1 MSAVS
6 YRSIEVPV
14 EGGNL
19 HVGVWGEQGP
29 VIFCSHGITA
39 NHISFAGLAEQ
50 LGSQCQII
58 APDHRGRG
66 NSRDI
71 SGPWGMDRHADDI
84 VAVLD
89 HLDIP
94 AVDLLI
100 GHSMGGFIGVVTK
113 ARYPQRIKQLMLVDG
128 GLPLMDSVPASV
140 SSEDLIESVI
150 GPAMRRLD
158 LTFESVDDYLA
169 FWTKHP
175 AFNAPFDEA
184 TKRYFEY
191 DLCGEAPALKPG
203 VNKAAIIC
211 DTESQLIDDLVARSA
226 AAIDEPITFVWAP
239 RGIMNDAPLYTE
251 ERLEELQQRY
261 PNIHRCDADD
271 VNHYTVVV
279 SPSGA
284 VQLAEKVRRQLAA

>member
-1 MSAVS
+1 MSTAS
-6 YRSIEVPV
+6 YRTISVPV
-14 EGGNL
+14 KGGLL
-19 HVGVWGEQGP
+19 HAGIWGSEGP

-50 LGSQCQII
+50 LAGQCQII

-66 NSRDI
+66 NSREI
-71 SGPWGMDRHADDI
+71 NGPWGMESHADDI
-84 VAVLD
+84 MAVLD
-89 HLDIP
+89 YLQLP
-94 AVDLLI
+94 AADLLI

-128 GLPLMDSVPASV
+128 GLPLMDSVPGNI

-158 LTFESVDDYLA
+158 LTFESVDDYLN
-169 FWTKHP
+169 FWTHHP
-175 AFNAPFDEA
+175 AFDAPFDDA

-191 DLCGEAPALKPG
+191 DLCGEAPALKPS

-251 ERLEELQQRY
+251 ERLQELQQRY

>member
-1 MSAVS
+1 MTTVR
-6 YRSIEVPV
+6 YRNIDVPV
-14 EGGNL
+14 EGGSL

-39 NHISFAGLAEQ
+39 NHISFAGLAQQ
-50 LGSQCQII
+50 LGDHCRII

-66 NSRDI
+66 KSRDI
-71 SGPWGMDRHADDI
+71 NGPWGMEQHADDI

-89 HLDIP
+89 FLQLP

-100 GHSMGGFIGVVTK
+100 GHSMGGFIGVVSK
-113 ARYPQRIKQLMLVDG
+113 ARYPERIKQLMLVDG
-128 GLPLMDSVPASV
+128 GLPLMDAVPENLSAA
-140 SSEDLIESVI
+140 DLIESVI
-150 GPAMRRLD
+150 GPAMQRLD
-158 LTFESVDDYLA
+158 LTFASVEEYLE
-169 FWTKHP
+169 FWTQHP

-184 TKRYFEY
+184 TRRYFEY
-191 DLCGEAPALKPG
+191 DLCGEVPVLKPG
-203 VNKAAIIC
+203 VNKAAIIE

-226 AAIDEPITFVWAP
+226 AAIEDPITFVWAP

-251 ERLEELQQRY
+251 ERLLELQNRY
-261 PNIHRCDADD
+261 PNIQRCDADD

-284 VQLAEKVRRQLAA
+284 MQLAEKVRRQLAA